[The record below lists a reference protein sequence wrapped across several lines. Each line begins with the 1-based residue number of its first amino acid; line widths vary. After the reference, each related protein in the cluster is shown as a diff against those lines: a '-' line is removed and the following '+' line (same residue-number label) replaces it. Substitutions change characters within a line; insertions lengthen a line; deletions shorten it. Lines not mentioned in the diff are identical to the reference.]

1 VTARAH
7 LGAEAGSADFSSR
20 DRVTPHR
27 IAAPGDC
34 GDAEENEWRKRIRR
48 KAVAACT

>member
-1 VTARAH
+1 MIARAH

-20 DRVTPHR
+20 GRVTPHR
-27 IAAPGDC
+27 IAEPGDG
-34 GDAEENEWRKRIRR
+34 GDAEENEWRRRIRR